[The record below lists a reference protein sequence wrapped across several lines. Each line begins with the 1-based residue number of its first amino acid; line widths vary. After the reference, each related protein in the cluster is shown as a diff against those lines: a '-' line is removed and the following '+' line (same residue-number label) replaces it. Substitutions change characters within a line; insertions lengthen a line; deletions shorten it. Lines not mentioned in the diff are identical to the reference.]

1 MLGTAL
7 AYIAPAF
14 FIARISFAAASAAG
28 DAGFSVGAGAAGAA
42 CLAAGCCACAGA
54 PAKLSPPPTPATATM
69 FERYVIPILLDLRPF
84 KAVQQREF
92 RRILPAP
99 PYRQGR

>member
-14 FIARISFAAASAAG
+14 FMFRISFAAAKAAG
-28 DAGFSVGAGAAGAA
+28 EAGLSAGAAVGAA
-42 CLAAGCCACAGA
+42 CLAAGCCAWAAA
-54 PAKLSPPPTPATATM
+54 PAKTSPIARPAMATI
-69 FERYVIPILLDLRPF
+69 FEPYVIPILLDCAL

-92 RRILPAP
+92 RENLPASLC
-99 PYRQGR
+99 RQGQ